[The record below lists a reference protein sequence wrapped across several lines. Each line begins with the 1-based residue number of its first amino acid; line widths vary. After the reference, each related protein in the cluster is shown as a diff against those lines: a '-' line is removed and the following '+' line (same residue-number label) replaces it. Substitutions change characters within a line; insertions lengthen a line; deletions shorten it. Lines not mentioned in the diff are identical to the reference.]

1 MRTCTYGI
9 FNFPDFEACGKFT
22 AVKLLNAE
30 MLFRK
35 AIQNALVGLHR
46 RSVWAIAHLFIA
58 QEIGVG
64 YCTFIYCTGDRCGFL
79 HIYLLHRRSVWVIPL
94 QKATMRGGGS
104 SCSPVVTQLVEY
116 SILNRI
122 MNTAI

>member
-64 YCTFIYCTGDRCGFL
+64 SCIFIYCTGDRCGLFRCKKQRCEGAVL
-79 HIYLLHRRSVWVIPL
+79 HAALSSRSL
-94 QKATMRGGGS
+94 
-104 SCSPVVTQLVEY
+104 
-116 SILNRI
+116 
-122 MNTAI
+122 

>member
-64 YCTFIYCTGDRCGFL
+64 Y
-79 HIYLLHRRSVWVIPL
+79 SVAKSNDARGRFFMQPCRHAACRIQYSEQDYEHCYIVIC
-94 QKATMRGGGS
+94 KGG
-104 SCSPVVTQLVEY
+104 
-116 SILNRI
+116 
-122 MNTAI
+122 